1 MSTKHFTNS
10 PFQRERA
17 KLGQTQKPG
26 LVFLSGKDLILNTRA
41 FLNAVFSWWF
51 LCSLVCL
58 YPELWEGVA
67 PARGVWA
74 FPSRAVGCSHP
85 CAISCPSFHASPWSQ
100 FMGWWERKLSC
111 DGSILRAGGENSGGF
126 HPYNPHLPPRATGC
140 LQMLL
145 TGGYQP
151 APCWKLINQLH
162 SVSGASG
169 YSCISSPCSKVI
181 CWNPSAAGLGQALS
195 MACNSPSLRQPA
207 TLLDSSFTE
216 PTRLGA

>member
-1 MSTKHFTNS
+1 M
-10 PFQRERA
+10 A
-17 KLGQTQKPG
+17 
-26 LVFLSGKDLILNTRA
+26 
-41 FLNAVFSWWF
+41 
-51 LCSLVCL
+51 
-58 YPELWEGVA
+58 
-67 PARGVWA
+67 
-74 FPSRAVGCSHP
+74 
-85 CAISCPSFHASPWSQ
+85 ASSEQ
-100 FMGWWERKLSC
+100 EEKTG
-111 DGSILRAGGENSGGF
+111 DTNSGGF

-216 PTRLGA
+216 PTRWVPEPGKINEHSLNLLETLACGWTLKLILET